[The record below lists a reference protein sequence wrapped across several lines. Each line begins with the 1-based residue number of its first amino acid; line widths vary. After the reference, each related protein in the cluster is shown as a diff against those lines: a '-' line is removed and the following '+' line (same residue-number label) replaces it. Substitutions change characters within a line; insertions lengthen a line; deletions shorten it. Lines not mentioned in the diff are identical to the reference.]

1 MGKSTQRGRGLIS
14 LLLTFVAIA
23 GLVGLALPGSARAQ
37 EDQEPDATLRIVH
50 ASPGAPAIDVLVDG
64 QPFAT
69 NVAFGVATDYA
80 PIPAGDYKV
89 QVVATGQTADTAV
102 IDMDLEAESGKAYIF
117 AASKPLNEIEGKLFE
132 VNLDAVEDG
141 KARARVIHLSPDAG
155 DIDIVVTGGDE
166 LFGGIGFEDASDY
179 TEIDPGTISLDVRGE
194 EDRILT
200 SAAGIEIAAGG
211 TYDIV
216 ALGQLSDQS
225 LTLLPLV
232 TNVSRPCAT
241 VLGLPAGGEQDS
253 CIRVVHAS
261 PGSPAVDV
269 YVNGSPGV
277 QGLAYGTATEFTAIP
292 AGDNV
297 QIQVTAQGAALD
309 TAVIDSEQELKAGQ
323 AYDMVAV
330 GPLDEIE
337 LTVTELNLTPLPE
350 GQSRIRITHA
360 APDVEDVDL
369 GIAESDNLVEG
380 IEYKSTSD
388 YSVVDAGEYTFDVRT
403 GDDIIA
409 IQQDARLEPGVSYDF
424 YVIGRQD
431 DGSLALLVLMAQAAE
446 REGGVATPT
455 ASGEEAAV
463 ATVAPV
469 ASPSQDA
476 GADTDAVDSQTETQV
491 AGEPTPTPAP

>member
-14 LLLTFVAIA
+14 LLLTFVVIA
-23 GLVGLALPGSARAQ
+23 GLVGLALPGTARAQ

-69 NVAFGVATDYA
+69 NVAFGAATDYA
-80 PIPAGDYKV
+80 AIPAGDYKV

-132 VNLDAVEDG
+132 VNLDAVEEG
-141 KARARVIHLSPDAG
+141 KARVRAIHLSPDAG

-166 LFGGIGFEDASDY
+166 LFGGVGFEDTSDY
-179 TEIDPGTISLDVRGE
+179 TEIDPGTLSLDVRGE

-200 SAAGIEIAAGG
+200 TAAGIEVEPGG
-211 TYDIV
+211 TYDII

-241 VLGLPAGGEQDS
+241 VLGLEAGGEQDS

-277 QGLAYGTATEFTAIP
+277 QGLAFGTATEFTAIP

-309 TAVIDSEQELKAGQ
+309 TAVIDSEQALKAGQ
-323 AYDMVAV
+323 AYDLVAV

-350 GQSRIRITHA
+350 GQARVRITQA
-360 APDVEDVDL
+360 APDVEGVDL

-380 IEYKSTSD
+380 VAYKSTSD

-403 GDDIIA
+403 GEDIIA
-409 IQQDARLEPGVSYDF
+409 IQQDVALEPGVSYGLF
-424 YVIGRQD
+424 VVGRQD
-431 DGSLALLVLMAQAAE
+431 DGTLALLVLMAQSSE
-446 REGGVATPT
+446 REGDVATPT

-469 ASPSQDA
+469 ASPSPDA
-476 GADTDAVDSQTETQV
+476 DADTDAVDSETETQV
-491 AGEPTPTPAP
+491 VGEPTPTPAP